1 MLVLLKLNLQ
11 NRYLALE
18 RYVENKGEIPF
29 KYMQHSQTHIG
40 KTLIYYVCSWG
51 AVCLIVWFFLLLV
64 FFLMNFVFL
73 SVDLSVR
80 LSVYISIRYLS
91 ACLSVC
97 FRSVFRVFLFVFY
110 LSAYLTVCQFIC
122 LSVCLLVCLL
132 RSFYLC
138 ICRSV

>member
-1 MLVLLKLNLQ
+1 MLLKLNSQ

-29 KYMQHSQTHIG
+29 KYMHHSQTHIG

-64 FFLMNFVFL
+64 FFLMNFVFP

-97 FRSVFRVFLFVFY
+97 FSVCF
-110 LSAYLTVCQFIC
+110 SC
-122 LSVCLLVCLL
+122 LSVRLLSVCVPVCLPICLCLSVCLL

>member
-18 RYVENKGEIPF
+18 RYVKNKGEIPF
-29 KYMQHSQTHIG
+29 KYMHHSQTHIG

-51 AVCLIVWFFLLLV
+51 VVCLIVWFFLLLV

-97 FRSVFRVFLFVFY
+97 FSVCF
-110 LSAYLTVCQFIC
+110 SC
-122 LSVCLLVCLL
+122 LSVRLLSVCVPVCLPICLCLSVCLL

-138 ICRSV
+138 FCRSV

>member
-1 MLVLLKLNLQ
+1 MLLKLNLQ

-29 KYMQHSQTHIG
+29 KYMHHSQTHIG

-80 LSVYISIRYLS
+80 LSVYISIRYMS

-97 FRSVFRVFLFVFY
+97 FSVCF
-110 LSAYLTVCQFIC
+110 SC
-122 LSVCLLVCLL
+122 LSVRLLSVCVPVCLPICLCLSVCLL